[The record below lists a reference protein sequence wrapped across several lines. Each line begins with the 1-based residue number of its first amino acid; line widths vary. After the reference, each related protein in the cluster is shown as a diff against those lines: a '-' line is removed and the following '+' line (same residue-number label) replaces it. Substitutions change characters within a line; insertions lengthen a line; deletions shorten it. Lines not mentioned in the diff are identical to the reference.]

1 MIYREILSTSD
12 GGQISL
18 DWYNPDGSETKTVSN
33 RQEQSS
39 PTHSMHEQ
47 SFHSK
52 PIVLFLP
59 GLAGSSQA
67 EYIKSLVPIAHR
79 IGYRVVVINY
89 RGLGNTP
96 LLTPRMYCAADDA
109 DLRTALAHLRE
120 TNPRAKIIA
129 VGISLGGIILARYL
143 IRSGYHSLVDAA
155 FMVSVCWDIMEG
167 IASMEKGLNFAL
179 NQHLTRT
186 LVGIVEAN
194 REIFQKLPNIDI
206 DAVSKC
212 RNQREFDE
220 KFTIRMFNFESVSHY
235 YCESSHKGKI
245 ACIKTPTFCI
255 NAADDMFMP
264 LERM

>member
-1 MIYREILSTSD
+1 M
-12 GGQISL
+12 
-18 DWYNPDGSETKTVSN
+18 DWYDPDGIEEKAFCQQRTSSN
-33 RQEQSS
+33 SYEQTFS
-39 PTHSMHEQ
+39 THSIHER
-47 SFHSK
+47 SVHNK

-79 IGYRVVVINY
+79 IGYRVVAINY

-96 LLTPRMYCAADDA
+96 LLTPRLYCAADDA
-109 DLRTALAHLRE
+109 DLRTALVHLRE
-120 TNPRAKIIA
+120 TNPKAKIIA

-186 LVGIVEAN
+186 LVSIVEAN
-194 REIFQKLPNIDI
+194 REIFQNLPNIDI

-264 LERM
+264 LDCM